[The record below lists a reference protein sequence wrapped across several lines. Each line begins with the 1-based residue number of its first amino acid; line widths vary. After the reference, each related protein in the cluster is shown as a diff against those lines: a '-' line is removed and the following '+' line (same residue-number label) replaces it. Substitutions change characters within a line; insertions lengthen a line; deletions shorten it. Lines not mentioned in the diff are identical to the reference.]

1 MAFLATFGPLR
12 HKGKLRT
19 LYVFDDG
26 LVIVGLSGQRIGRG
40 LLPSL
45 GSLIGRTLR
54 QRKVDAAGATLG
66 PDSTGSDFA
75 ASVEKAPVIPLD
87 RVTKVELATRARR
100 ARLAV
105 FTPSATPDQFTRY
118 AYDCTTDAVEPERL
132 RTVLGPLLGERLLVG
147 APDPTAAGT
156 PQGDRTG

>member
-26 LVIVGLSGQRIGRG
+26 LVIVGLSGRTFAGG
-40 LLPSL
+40 LLPRL
-45 GSLIGRTLR
+45 GGLVGRWLR
-54 QRKVDAAGATLG
+54 QRKVDAADATLG

-75 ASVEKAPVIPLD
+75 TSVQKAPFIPLD

-100 ARLAV
+100 AKLAV
-105 FTPSATPDQFTRY
+105 FTPSRGPDQWTMY

-147 APDPTAAGT
+147 APDPTASGT
-156 PQGDRTG
+156 L